1 MSDVAAGA
9 PSIYLIAGEPSGDL
23 IGAGLMAALKDATG
37 GAVRFAGVGGE
48 HMAGHGLRS
57 LFPMAELSV
66 MGLVEVLPRVPRLL
80 RRIRQ
85 TARDIRERAPD
96 AVVTIDAPGFSF
108 RVARRLA
115 GRGIPLIH
123 YVAPTVWAWR
133 PGRAAKIAR
142 FLDHVL
148 AVLPFEPPY
157 FEAVGL
163 PCTFVG
169 HPIVAESATGDG
181 LRFRADHH
189 IPADAPVLGVL
200 PGSRHSE
207 VSRLL
212 APFGDAVALLRE
224 RLPDLRVVTVTVGA
238 VAADVE
244 AATRDWRA
252 PVTVVRDVS
261 ARADAFNAC
270 DAAIAASGTVA
281 VELAVAGTPMV
292 IGYRMAPLTMA
303 IARALVR
310 VPYVNVMNLTLGR
323 EAIPEFIQEA
333 CTAEALAEQAEK
345 LLVDPAARDA
355 QIEAIGTALGALGQG
370 GRSPSRRA
378 AQVVLDVISQG
389 PRHGARPATGGER
402 KS

>member
-1 MSDVAAGA
+1 MSDAAAGA
-9 PSIYLIAGEPSGDL
+9 PNIYLIAGEPSGDL
-23 IGAGLMAALKDATG
+23 IGAGLMMALKDATG
-37 GAVRFAGVGGE
+37 GTVRFAGIGGE
-48 HMAGHGLRS
+48 HMAGHGFQS

-85 TARDIRERAPD
+85 TALDIRRRAPD

-115 GRGIPLIH
+115 GQGIPLIH

-169 HPIVAESATGDG
+169 HPIVEESASGDG
-181 LRFRADHH
+181 AKFRTDHD

-200 PGSRHSE
+200 PGSRHGE

-212 APFGDAVALLRE
+212 GPFGGAVALLAD
-224 RLPDLRVVTVTVGA
+224 RLPDLRVVTVTLSA
-238 VAADVE
+238 VADEVE

-252 PVTVVRDVS
+252 PVTVVRGTS
-261 ARADAFNAC
+261 MRADAFNAC

-281 VELAVAGTPMV
+281 IELAVARTPMV

-333 CTAEALAEQAEK
+333 CTAEALAEQVGK

-355 QIEAIGTALGALGQG
+355 QIEAIGTALGELGHG
-370 GRSPSRRA
+370 GEIPSRRA

-389 PRHGARPATGGER
+389 PRHGARTEAGGER

>member
-1 MSDVAAGA
+1 MSDAATGA

-37 GAVRFAGVGGE
+37 GAVRFAGIGGE

-80 RRIRQ
+80 RRIHQ
-85 TARDIRERAPD
+85 TALDIRRRAPD

-189 IPADAPVLGVL
+189 IPSDAPVLGVL
-200 PGSRHSE
+200 PGSRYSE

-212 APFGDAVALLRE
+212 APFGGAVALLRE
-224 RLPDLRVVTVTVGA
+224 RLPDLRVVTVTVGS
-238 VAADVE
+238 VADYFPP
-244 AATRDWRA
+244 ATRDWRA
-252 PVTVVRDVS
+252 PVTVVRDAS

-333 CTAEALAEQAEK
+333 CTAEALAEQAGK
-345 LLVDPAARDA
+345 LLVDPAACDA
-355 QIEAIGTALGALGQG
+355 QIEAIGTALGALGHG
-370 GRSPSRRA
+370 GEIPSRRA
-378 AQVVLDVISQG
+378 AQVVHDVISQG
-389 PRHGARPATGGER
+389 PRHGA
-402 KS
+402 SS